1 MYNLYPMKKI
11 FIITLEYPPQIGGI
25 ASYVYNF
32 ARHLEPEQTVVYA
45 PKMKGDKEFDA
56 VNPWKTYRLRPY
68 WAFIWP
74 HWLRLL
80 WQVRKIVKLEKPELI
95 MVHHALPSGYV
106 AYYLKKTRKIPYQ
119 IFLHGTDVEAGTKT
133 KSKTKKLNKIC
144 REAQKVVV
152 NSEFTKSKLLA
163 RLENLTNV
171 EVFYPCPA
179 EFFFQS
185 APAEAIK
192 KLKSQLALEGKKVI
206 LTVARLVEGKGYP
219 HLIRLLP
226 EILNKIPNIVWL
238 VIGDGPKKK
247 AIMDLVQKYS
257 LQNIVRYLG
266 EVPYQNLPLYYQ
278 SADLFVLLTHKD
290 EQSEEGWG
298 TVFLEAGASGLPVV
312 AGRVGGVEE
321 VVANL
326 QTGLLVDIYQDA
338 GVISAVV
345 ELLHNEEYAKK
356 MGAAGRE
363 RAQKEFNWDNQ
374 IRKLDL

>member
-1 MYNLYPMKKI
+1 
-11 FIITLEYPPQIGGI
+11 
-25 ASYVYNF
+25 
-32 ARHLEPEQTVVYA
+32 
-45 PKMKGDKEFDA
+45 
-56 VNPWKTYRLRPY
+56 
-68 WAFIWP
+68 
-74 HWLRLL
+74 
-80 WQVRKIVKLEKPELI
+80 
-95 MVHHALPSGYV
+95 
-106 AYYLKKTRKIPYQ
+106 
-119 IFLHGTDVEAGTKT
+119 
-133 KSKTKKLNKIC
+133 
-144 REAQKVVV
+144 
-152 NSEFTKSKLLA
+152 
-163 RLENLTNV
+163 
-171 EVFYPCPA
+171 
-179 EFFFQS
+179 
-185 APAEAIK
+185 
-192 KLKSQLALEGKKVI
+192 
-206 LTVARLVEGKGYP
+206 
-219 HLIRLLP
+219 
-226 EILNKIPNIVWL
+226 
-238 VIGDGPKKK
+238 
-247 AIMDLVQKYS
+247 MDLVQKYS